1 MICQGGDLDTYLDWI
16 NTVLDVVPKEDHK
29 NIAGVAMGGAALGT
43 GPLEDIQR
51 AFFASQVPIRDENGK
66 LHLHILG
73 VGSLSRMVPYLIFLQ
88 NGLYGD
94 VHISYDSTTHT
105 RAVETGVYYML
116 GESKKGLFVSGA
128 PKTLKYDR
136 ARSAESVVEGKP
148 LEANPGNAYKIM
160 LEDIQKYYPLNVS
173 LKKFHECLNTPCIP
187 YYEMHNEISTWYQ
200 CRTALCCSSIKNFM
214 FAVENLMSNKQELIN
229 LAKTKYPP
237 ESVNQLF
244 EIKDVDSFNKWF
256 ETWSPIFKRNK
267 KSKSIS
273 HIAPKE
279 KPSLELFFV

>member
-1 MICQGGDLDTYLDWI
+1 
-16 NTVLDVVPKEDHK
+16 
-29 NIAGVAMGGAALGT
+29 
-43 GPLEDIQR
+43 
-51 AFFASQVPIRDENGK
+51 
-66 LHLHILG
+66 
-73 VGSLSRMVPYLIFLQ
+73 
-88 NGLYGD
+88 
-94 VHISYDSTTHT
+94 
-105 RAVETGVYYML
+105 
-116 GESKKGLFVSGA
+116 
-128 PKTLKYDR
+128 
-136 ARSAESVVEGKP
+136 
-148 LEANPGNAYKIM
+148 
-160 LEDIQKYYPLNVS
+160 
-173 LKKFHECLNTPCIP
+173 
-187 YYEMHNEISTWYQ
+187 
-200 CRTALCCSSIKNFM
+200 M